1 MTEPNW
7 SDLAAAYA
15 LGALDADEV
24 QDFEARLATDSELAE
39 EVRNQREIM
48 GLLADAAP
56 LSKAPASL
64 REKVLNEARA
74 ARPIESAPSLTPPA
88 TKPTAPAPTRPPLLP
103 WFVAAA
109 AAVAALSFGISNRQM
124 ARDAEAIRSDLAVAN
139 ELAADR
145 AAAIAT
151 RDSLLRSFLG
161 PDVRSATL
169 ASTGAP
175 PAARIFYNAGS
186 GSVVIAA
193 FDLPPA
199 PTGRIYQL
207 WGIPDGGDPVSLGT
221 FQTGSDG
228 TALVR
233 ASAPV
238 GSDFA
243 ISAVTDEPAG
253 GSPQPTT
260 TPFLVGSWASQ

>member
-1 MTEPNW
+1 MTEPTW
-7 SDLAAAYA
+7 ADLAAAYV
-15 LGALDADEV
+15 LGALEPDEIEA
-24 QDFEARLATDSELAE
+24 FEKRLAEDPALQN
-39 EVRNQREIM
+39 EVRNQRELL

-56 LSKAPASL
+56 PMKAPPGL
-64 REKVLNEARA
+64 RERILSQARA
-74 ARPIESAPSLTPPA
+74 SAPPARAGDSRDAIPLRPRAATPII
-88 TKPTAPAPTRPPLLP
+88 P

-109 AAVAALSFGISNRQM
+109 AAVAALALGISNRQIS
-124 ARDAEAIRSDLAVAN
+124 RDAEAIRADLGRANDLAA
-139 ELAADR
+139 ER
-145 AAAIAT
+145 AAALAT

-175 PAARIFYNAGS
+175 PAARIFYNAGT

-199 PTGRIYQL
+199 PAGRIYQL

-221 FQTGSDG
+221 FQTDLDG
-228 TALVR
+228 TVLMRTA
-233 ASAPV
+233 APV
-238 GSDFA
+238 GSDFTVG
-243 ISAVTDEPAG
+243 AVTEEPAG

-260 TPFLVGSWASQ
+260 TPFLVGTWASP